1 MRKVRY
7 SLVMSLDGRISGPKG
22 ENDWIV
28 HNPEIDFSEI
38 FSQFDTILVGR
49 RTFDEMAR
57 AGRTSIPGMETIV
70 FSKTLEQG
78 EYPGV
83 TVVGKDHKKAID
95 ALRKQ
100 KGKDI
105 WLFGGGSLFQ
115 SLLADKLVDTVEVS
129 VMPVLLGGGTL
140 LLPSPAPRTPLK
152 LENYKVYKN
161 GTVSLVYS
169 IKRP

>member
-1 MRKVRY
+1 MAAF
-7 SLVMSLDGRISGPKG
+7 P
-22 ENDWIV
+22 
-28 HNPEIDFSEI
+28 
-38 FSQFDTILVGR
+38 GR
-49 RTFDEMAR
+49 RGKTTGSFTIPRSISAR
-57 AGRTSIPGMETIV
+57 SSASSIRFWSAGAPSTKWPAGRTSIPGMETIV